1 MKKISTI
8 MHFFFNR
15 SVQVGLALTL
25 ALFLFPIEVC
35 AEKAQ
40 RTMSLEQDTAEIFK
54 LDSEVTEIFV
64 ANPDIADIQLNSP
77 KVAYVFGKK
86 PGVTTVFATDA
97 EGNTILALELNV
109 THNLRQLNHIIRG
122 AYPDEQI
129 RIQSSPAGIVLSGK
143 VSSAQTAK
151 NIENITS
158 RYLGSNQLIVNNLN
172 VSQPTQVY
180 LKVKVAEVRRTVLDI
195 LNINWASNVFGNS
208 PDLSFGILTGR
219 NPVAN
224 ALTGD
229 AFSRSPDALSS
240 IGLRHRGK
248 TDVTSLIDALDKE
261 SLASILAEP
270 NLVCMS
276 GRTASFLVGGEF
288 PFPVPQGD
296 NNTTIEFKEFG
307 ISLSFTPTVLSNNL
321 INLRVRP
328 EVSDLSFDNAVTLPA
343 TPAGGTFLIPS
354 IVTRRAETS
363 VELGSG
369 DSLAIAGLF
378 SNNIRNSMSELPGL
392 ADLPILGAL
401 FRSSEFQRDETEL
414 VIIVTVYVVNPVKEE
429 DLSLP
434 TDGLMHAHHMGTIL
448 LKRLNRKLYGTE
460 VDPDPR
466 TNRADRQPAV
476 NLVGASGFYV
486 E

>member
-1 MKKISTI
+1 MN
-8 MHFFFNR
+8 FFFTR

-25 ALFLFPIEVC
+25 ALLLLPIEVY
-35 AEKAQ
+35 AEKAH
-40 RTMSLEQDTAEIFK
+40 RSMSLEQDTAEIFK

-97 EGNTILALELNV
+97 GGNTVLELELDV
-109 THNLRQLNHIIRG
+109 THNLRQLNRIVRT
-122 AYPDEQI
+122 AYPDE
-129 RIQSSPAGIVLSGK
+129 RVRVQSSPAGIVLSGK
-143 VSSAQTAK
+143 VTSAQTAK

-158 RYLGSNQLIVNNLN
+158 RYLGTNQLIVNNMN

-180 LKVKVAEVRRTVLDI
+180 LKVRVAEVQRRVLDI
-195 LNINWASNVFGNS
+195 LNINWASNIKGGGSNPIFGV
-208 PDLSFGILTGR
+208 LTGR
-219 NPVAN
+219 NPFDPAV
-224 ALTGD
+224 LMGD
-229 AFSRSPDALSS
+229 AFARNTDGLSS
-240 IGLRHRGK
+240 IGYRHAGN
-248 TDVTSLIDALDKE
+248 TDVTGLIDALDKE

-276 GRTASFLVGGEF
+276 GRTASFLAGGEF
-288 PFPVPQGD
+288 PYPVPQGD

-307 ISLSFTPTVLSNNL
+307 ISLSFTPTVLSKSL

-328 EVSDLSFDNAVTLPA
+328 EVSDVSDQNAVTLPTGA
-343 TPAGGTFLIPS
+343 AGQVFRIPS

-378 SNNIRNSMSELPGL
+378 SNNIRNSLSELPGL
-392 ADLPILGAL
+392 ADIPILGAL
-401 FRSSEFQRDETEL
+401 FRSTEFQRDETEL
-414 VIIVTVYVVNPVKEE
+414 VIIVTVYTVNPVKEE

-448 LKRLNRKLYGTE
+448 MKRLNRLIYGTE

-466 TNRADRQPAV
+466 TNRSDTQPAV
-476 NLVGASGFYV
+476 NLVGAAGFHV

>member
-1 MKKISTI
+1 MKKIPII
-8 MHFFFNR
+8 MNFYLAR
-15 SVQVGLALTL
+15 SVRVGLALML
-25 ALFLFPIEVC
+25 ALFLLPTEVS

-40 RTMSLEQDTAEIFK
+40 RAMSLEENTAEIMK
-54 LDSEVTEIFV
+54 LDAEVTEIFV
-64 ANPDIADIQLNSP
+64 ANPDIADIQLTSP
-77 KVAYVFGKK
+77 KVVYVFGKK

-97 EGNTILALELNV
+97 EGNTVLELELEI
-109 THNLRQLNHIIRG
+109 THNLRQLNNIIRG
-122 AYPDEQI
+122 AYPDE
-129 RIQSSPAGIVLSGK
+129 RVRVQSSPAGIVLSGT
-143 VSSAQTAK
+143 VTNSQTAK
-151 NIENITS
+151 NIENIAT
-158 RYLGSNQLIVNNLN
+158 RYLGANQLIVNNMN
-172 VSQPTQVY
+172 VAQPTQVY
-180 LKVKVAEVRRTVLDI
+180 LKVKIAEVRRNVLDV
-195 LNINWASNVFGNS
+195 LNINWASAIKGAN
-208 PDLSFGILTGR
+208 PKLTFGILTGR
-219 NPVAN
+219 NPIAAAN
-224 ALTGD
+224 IVGD
-229 AFSRSPDALSS
+229 AFSRDQGLSS
-240 IGLRHRGK
+240 IGLRHRGN
-248 TDVTSLIDALDKE
+248 TDITGLIDALDKE

-276 GRTASFLVGGEF
+276 GRTASFLAGGEF

-328 EVSDLSFDNAVTLPA
+328 EVSELSLENSIQLQVSQT
-343 TPAGGTFLIPS
+343 GGSFRIPS

-378 SNNIRNSMSELPGL
+378 SRSMKNSLSEFPGL
-392 ADLPILGAL
+392 ADVPVLGAL

-414 VIIVTVYVVNPVKEE
+414 VIIVTVYTVNPVKEE

-448 LKRLNRKLYGTE
+448 MKRLNRLIYGTE

-466 TNRADRQPAV
+466 VNKDQPSV
-476 NLVGASGFYV
+476 SLVGASGFYI